1 MPPGLSGCQRP
12 RTESTFAFRR
22 RLQIPPFPRASEG
35 ESPRAFK
42 KRKPGNACNSR
53 AGEMP
58 RATPPRALTPDPNP
72 AKPTH
77 YDSDVTTY
85 ARSPSPAN
93 GKNASIFPPQPLSS
107 PERGSRLP
115 SPRRRTGSRATCS
128 GLDAWSGRRAGRA
141 VPRNATRS
149 AAIDLSSAGTAAA
162 ADHVETWPLQR

>member
-22 RLQIPPFPRASEG
+22 RLQTAPFPRASEG

-58 RATPPRALTPDPNP
+58 RAAPRALTPDPNP

-85 ARSPSPAN
+85 ARTPSPAN
-93 GKNASIFPPQPLSS
+93 GKNASIFPPQPPSS

-115 SPRRRTGSRATCS
+115 NPRRRTGSRATCS